1 MKDEF
6 VEIHD
11 ILRASGPARAS
22 YSVGSLLLIKAVV
35 DQSHDLDNKSM
46 GDRKE
51 TRYPREGGEYV
62 PSKTSHAEKHSAGD
76 QDDPCSQLNPA
87 TSAGSRKLLAGR
99 RLHGRQDIPTT

>member
-22 YSVGSLLLIKAVV
+22 YSFGSPLFIKAMT
-35 DQSHDLDNKSM
+35 LDNESI
-46 GDRKE
+46 GGRKE
-51 TRYPREGGEYV
+51 PRYPRDGREYV
-62 PSKTSHAEKHSAGD
+62 RSQTSHAEKHSAGNE
-76 QDDPCSQLNPA
+76 DDPYSQRDPA
-87 TSAGSRKLLAGR
+87 TSARSRKLLAGR